1 MYTKGLNVPM
11 KRRDIKSIIKK
22 GIAPSDA
29 LELLIGPGK
38 VSIAVLVPLD
48 NYNII
53 YASDELVSDAE
64 ITEEELSADRHC
76 ALDRVHPEDTDKLR
90 AAFDKALTEANT
102 VDIRLICNNSGAVKW
117 LRCKAFPADFAAAEG
132 AVALIIRNV
141 TSEVTLKDDFLY
153 RNERYKIYEMTTP
166 DVLFEYT
173 PNEDKMI
180 FSSNGANGITQNVI
194 TDYMEQFRTSPLVH
208 PEDRERFISALLSAC
223 RTPVTA
229 TLEYRSMVIGGG
241 YKWCRT
247 YYSSAADEHGKI
259 TAVFGRIQ
267 DISTEF
273 ARNRELIRKAELD
286 PLTGMYNRTSFE
298 NHAVSA
304 MEKVREK
311 EKLLFAVADID
322 DFKHFNDKYGH
333 RKGDDV
339 LMAVSSLIE
348 KYFPGEITGRFG
360 GDEFMIFTAAANCAD
375 FCDKLSALAKEARVN
390 INGEDIRIS
399 LSIGVYITSNKSVT
413 YPQLFEWADEAMYK
427 AKNGGKD
434 TVYIEEESSAV
445 S

>member
-1 MYTKGLNVPM
+1 M
-11 KRRDIKSIIKK
+11 KRHDVKSIIKK

-29 LELLIGPGK
+29 LELLIDSGK
-38 VSIAVLVPLD
+38 ISIAVLVPSD

-53 YASDELVSDAE
+53 FASDQLIEDAQ
-64 ITEEELSADRHC
+64 ITEEEIAADRHC
-76 ALDRVHPEDTDKLR
+76 ALNRVHPEDADKLR
-90 AAFDKALTEANT
+90 SAFDKALTEENT
-102 VDIRLICNNSGAVKW
+102 VDVRLICNNSGAVKW

-132 AVALIIRNV
+132 AVALITRNV
-141 TSEVTLKDDFLY
+141 TSEVTLKNDFLY

-166 DVLFEYT
+166 DVLFEYE
-173 PNEDKMI
+173 PDDDKMI
-180 FSSNGANGITQNVI
+180 FSSKGENGITQNVI
-194 TDYMEQFRTSPLVH
+194 ENYMEQFRTSPLVH

-223 RTPVTA
+223 RAPVTA

-247 YYSSAADEHGKI
+247 YYSSAADENGKI
-259 TAVFGRIQ
+259 YAVFGRIQ

-286 PLTGMYNRTSFE
+286 PLTGLYNRSSFE

-333 RKGDDV
+333 SRGDDV
-339 LMAVSSLIE
+339 LTTVSSLIE

-360 GDEFMIFTAAANCAD
+360 GDEFVIFTAAADCAD
-375 FCDKLSALAKEARVN
+375 FCDKLSVLADEAHAC
-390 INGEDIRIS
+390 INGEDIHIS
-399 LSIGVYITSNKSVT
+399 ISIGVYITSDKSVT

-427 AKNGGKD
+427 AKNCGKD
-434 TVYIEEESSAV
+434 TVYIQEEKPAV

>member
-1 MYTKGLNVPM
+1 ME
-11 KRRDIKSIIKK
+11 RSDIKSIIKK

-29 LELLIGPGK
+29 LELLIDSGK
-38 VSIAVLVPLD
+38 ISIAVLVPSD

-53 YASDELVSDAE
+53 FASDQLISDAE
-64 ITEEELSADRHC
+64 ITDEELAADRHC
-76 ALDRVHPEDTDKLR
+76 ALDRIHPDDAGKLK
-90 AAFDKALTEANT
+90 AAFDKAVSEENT
-102 VDIRLICNNSGAVKW
+102 VDVRLICNNTGAVKW
-117 LRCKAFPADFAAAEG
+117 LRCKAFPADFAAAEN
-132 AVALIIRNV
+132 AVALITRNV
-141 TSEVTLKDDFLY
+141 TSEVTLKNDFLY

-166 DVLFEYT
+166 DVLFEYD
-173 PNEDKMI
+173 PDEDKMI

-194 TDYMEQFRTSPLVH
+194 SDYMEQFRTSPLVH

-223 RTPVTA
+223 RAPVTA

-247 YYSSAADEHGKI
+247 YYSSAADENGGI
-259 TAVFGRIQ
+259 YAVFGRIQ

-286 PLTGMYNRTSFE
+286 PLTGMYNKTSFE
-298 NHAVSA
+298 NHAVAA

-311 EKLLFAVADID
+311 EKLLFAIADID

-339 LMAVSSLIE
+339 LTSVSSLIE
-348 KYFPGEITGRFG
+348 KYFSGEITGRFG
-360 GDEFMIFTAAANCAD
+360 GDEFMIFTAAADCTD
-375 FCDKLSALAKEARVN
+375 FCEKLSALSKEAHID

-399 LSIGVYITSNKSVT
+399 LSIGVYITSDKSVT

-427 AKNGGKD
+427 AKNSGKD
-434 TVYIEEESSAV
+434 TIYIEEARSAAG
-445 S
+445 

>member
-1 MYTKGLNVPM
+1 M
-11 KRRDIKSIIKK
+11 KRSEIKSIVKT

-29 LELLIGPGK
+29 LKLLIDSGK
-38 VSIAVLVPLD
+38 ISIAVLVPSD

-53 YASDELVSDAE
+53 YASDELISVAE
-64 ITEEELSADRHC
+64 ITEDELSADKHC
-76 ALDRVHPEDTDKLR
+76 ALDRVHPDDAAKLK
-90 AAFDKALTEANT
+90 AAFDKALSEENS
-102 VDIRLICNNSGAVKW
+102 VDIRLICNSSGAVKW
-117 LRCKAFPADFAAAEG
+117 LRCKTFPANFAAVDG
-132 AVALIIRNV
+132 AVALITRNI
-141 TSEVTLKDDFLY
+141 TSEMTLKNDFLY

-166 DVLFEYT
+166 DVLFEYD
-173 PNEDKMI
+173 PDEDKMI
-180 FSSNGANGITQNVI
+180 FSSKGAGGITQNI
-194 TDYMEQFRTSPLVH
+194 ISDYMEQFRTSPLVH
-208 PEDRERFISALLSAC
+208 PEDRERFITALRSAC
-223 RTPVTA
+223 KAPVTA

-247 YYSSAADEHGKI
+247 YYSSAADENGGI
-259 TAVFGRIQ
+259 YAVFGRIQ

-304 MEKVREK
+304 MEKVSEK
-311 EKLLFAVADID
+311 EKLLFAIADID

-333 RKGDDV
+333 RRGDDV
-339 LMAVSSLIE
+339 LTAVSSLIE

-360 GDEFMIFTAAANCAD
+360 GDEFMIFTAAADCTD
-375 FCDKLSALAKEARVN
+375 FCDKLSALSEEAHIS

-399 LSIGVYITSNKSVT
+399 LSIGVYITSDKAVT

-434 TVYIEEESSAV
+434 TVYIEEARSAAG
-445 S
+445 

>member
-1 MYTKGLNVPM
+1 M
-11 KRRDIKSIIKK
+11 KRHALKSIIKK
-22 GIAPSDA
+22 GMAPSDA
-29 LELLIGPGK
+29 LEMLIDSGK
-38 VSIAVLVPLD
+38 VSIAVLIPSD

-53 YASDELVSDAE
+53 YASDQLIEDTE
-64 ITEEELSADRHC
+64 ITDEEIAASRHC
-76 ALDRVHPEDTDKLR
+76 AINRVHPEDADKLK
-90 AAFDKALTEANT
+90 AAFDKALTEENT
-102 VDIRLICNNSGAVKW
+102 VDVRLICNNSGAVKW

-132 AVALIIRNV
+132 AVALITRNV
-141 TSEVTLKDDFLY
+141 TSEVTLKNDLLI

-166 DVLFEYT
+166 DVLFEYD

-180 FSSNGANGITQNVI
+180 FSSNGATGITQNVI
-194 TDYMEQFRTSPLVH
+194 ENYMEQFRTSPLVH

-223 RTPVTA
+223 RAPVTA

-247 YYSSAADEHGKI
+247 YYSGAADESGKI
-259 TAVFGRIQ
+259 YAVFGRIQ

-286 PLTGMYNRTSFE
+286 PLTGLYNRASFE

-333 RKGDDV
+333 RRGDDV
-339 LMAVSSLIE
+339 LTTVSSLIE
-348 KYFPGEITGRFG
+348 KYFSGEITGRFG
-360 GDEFMIFTAAANCAD
+360 GDEFVIFTAAADCAD
-375 FCDKLSALAKEARVN
+375 FCDKLSALAKEANVC

-399 LSIGVYITSNKSVT
+399 MSIGVYITSDKSVT
-413 YPQLFEWADEAMYK
+413 YPQLFEWADQAMYT
-427 AKNGGKD
+427 AKNSGKD
-434 TVYIEEESSAV
+434 TVYIREEN
-445 S
+445 